1 MAARKTAQREPCA
14 FERAVNFQR
23 LDAIM
28 AAGGIVPA
36 HPIAA
41 RQETQ
46 PWRDPELIKAY
57 DEDKEFGHRVLYA
70 SVPKRLIEK
79 FRKGFRIGQKC

>member
-1 MAARKTAQREPCA
+1 
-14 FERAVNFQR
+14 
-23 LDAIM
+23 
-28 AAGGIVPA
+28 
-36 HPIAA
+36 
-41 RQETQ
+41 
-46 PWRDPELIKAY
+46 LIKAY